1 MKIATSIAAATPAT
15 VPAQIPPASVV
26 AVITQAPELTGLFR
40 GRRSCARDGSGGR
53 ARSDPARIP
62 TVTTDSSA

>member
-40 GRRSCARDGSGGR
+40 GRRSCARAG
-53 ARSDPARIP
+53 PAAGLGPIP
-62 TVTTDSSA
+62 RGYRR